1 MKLISPGLVDI
12 ETRHTNNGAGYRWMA
27 ASESTR
33 RTSRRV
39 RTSESMVRGLSSGSG
54 STVLDDLFGEMSRL
68 QLSPVRPKTYQ
79 FCREMVFDNFLLS
92 FSVGQMARCGSVRV
106 PRINLNGRRE
116 VHRVTTDACRTR
128 GGRNGKMLWRWRS
141 LLREGQFTP
150 WNTGI
155 VLMLARSLAVDLV
168 L

>member
-1 MKLISPGLVDI
+1 MKLISPGLIDI
-12 ETRHTNNGAGYRWMA
+12 ETRRTNNGAGYRWMA

-79 FCREMVFDNFLLS
+79 FCGEMVFENSLRS
-92 FSVGQMARCGSVRV
+92 TRSVVSSSATDIDIYSRFQSVWRKSAFEMFEICGGS
-106 PRINLNGRRE
+106 G
-116 VHRVTTDACRTR
+116 
-128 GGRNGKMLWRWRS
+128 
-141 LLREGQFTP
+141 
-150 WNTGI
+150 
-155 VLMLARSLAVDLV
+155 
-168 L
+168 